1 MSDAA
6 ATEIPHEFLD
16 PEGDAESQDPE
27 LVFETSTTTLRQLW
41 ARWMC
46 REGGGS
52 FSDPAI
58 FGKKIGGVP
67 APAVDA
73 YHALEAALRSSGYA
87 PRSVWAYNCRAIAS
101 SGKPSLHSAGIAV
114 DIDPKENPFTPG
126 DKYAGKIKESHVAA
140 VLAVKNTRGTR
151 VWAWGGNW
159 SKPDRMHF
167 QLDVGPAELDIDWA
181 TVPGGRPSSA
191 GKAGAAA
198 GPAASAVSTPTDE
211 EEQVLTKG
219 AGGEAVT
226 HFQKLLLAWDPES
239 LPKYGADGDY
249 GNETIHAVKAFQ
261 TAMGL
266 EPTGNIDGV
275 TAAVLGGAK

>member
-1 MSDAA
+1 
-6 ATEIPHEFLD
+6 
-16 PEGDAESQDPE
+16 
-27 LVFETSTTTLRQLW
+27 
-41 ARWMC
+41 MC
-46 REGGGS
+46 RKGGGS
-52 FSDPAI
+52 FADPAI

-67 APAVDA
+67 SPAVDA
-73 YHALEAALRSSGYA
+73 YYALEAALRSAGYA
-87 PRSVWAYNCRAIAS
+87 PRSVWAYNCRSIAS

-126 DKYAGKIKESHVAA
+126 DKHGGKLKPNHVAA
-140 VLAVKNTRGTR
+140 VLAIKNTKGTR
-151 VWAWGGNW
+151 VWAWGGDW

-167 QLDVGPAELDIDWA
+167 QLDVGPTELDINWS

-191 GKAGAAA
+191 GKAGATA
-198 GPAASAVSTPTDE
+198 AASAVSTPTDE

-226 HFQKLLLAWDPES
+226 HFQKLLLAWDPKS

-249 GNETIHAVKAFQ
+249 GTETINAVKAFQ

-275 TAAVLGGAK
+275 TAAVLAGVK